1 MTQRKNK
8 LFPRQVSDI
17 GAFIFVCVMMP
28 ATYFY
33 ETMLVIP
40 TIYRDAFSSQIIHNI
55 VGLFLLANL
64 LGNFCGLW
72 LTDTS
77 TRYVVLPSVIK
88 NSRWK
93 FCASCESVRPPRW
106 VPKDNLSKIKYSEFL
121 TYYFFT
127 VLNFAQQAGY
137 AELKIVRNTP
147 KTV

>member
-40 TIYRDAFSSQIIHNI
+40 TIYRDAFPSQIIHNI

-93 FCASCESVRPPRW
+93 FCASCESVRPPR
-106 VPKDNLSKIKYSEFL
+106 
-121 TYYFFT
+121 
-127 VLNFAQQAGY
+127 
-137 AELKIVRNTP
+137 
-147 KTV
+147 

>member
-40 TIYRDAFSSQIIHNI
+40 TIYRDAFPSQIIHNI

-106 VPKDNLSKIKYSEFL
+106 VPKDNLSNYSKS
-121 TYYFFT
+121 YY
-127 VLNFAQQAGY
+127 
-137 AELKIVRNTP
+137 ISNTGWP
-147 KTV
+147 GNAVPPGSPQEAPIWGLMGAS